1 MKKSTL
7 NKIAK
12 VKSRIEDLAELLEEL
27 HSSEQEV
34 FENRS
39 ERYRE
44 SDKGQRDESD
54 LYYLEEAFERLHEA
68 YSSLGNLELED

>member
-12 VKSRIEDLAELLEEL
+12 AKSRIEDLTILLEEL
-27 HSSEQEV
+27 HTVGQEAL
-34 FENRS
+34 ENRS

-44 SDKGQRDESD
+44 SDKGQREESD